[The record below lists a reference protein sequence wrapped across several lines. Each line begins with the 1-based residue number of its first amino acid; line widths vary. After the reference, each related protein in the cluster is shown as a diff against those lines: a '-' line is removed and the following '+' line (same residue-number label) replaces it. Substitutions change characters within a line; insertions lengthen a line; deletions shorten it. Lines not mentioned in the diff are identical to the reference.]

1 MLISCTGINKFYQD
15 NHVLRSVALTV
26 ENQDRIG
33 LVGDNGCGKST
44 LLRILTEQ
52 ELPDAFAHDEPAI
65 ARATHLRIGYLA
77 QNAGLDGSRTVLA
90 EMNDAFSPLHA
101 ARDTMRALESK
112 MESAPLTDAE
122 TDEYARLSAFF
133 EINDGYTTDVRIRT
147 VLYGMGF
154 SEETLSRT
162 VSGFSGGEKT
172 RLALCKLL
180 LSAPDLLILD
190 EPTNHL
196 DFRTVGWLEE
206 YLKGWRGALLIV
218 SHDRFFLD
226 RLCTSICELERG
238 ELTRY
243 KGNYTAFTAL
253 RAEAR
258 ERQQKEYEAQQRE
271 IAKLEDYVA
280 RNKVRASTAKAAKSR
295 EKQLEKI
302 ERIDRP
308 FSAAKTAKLHFTYAV
323 TPPIDLL
330 EVKNIDLTVGSGAQK
345 KTLADGI
352 SFTVRR
358 GEKLGIIGENGAG
371 KSTLLK
377 VLRNILPHKGL
388 VRWAAGTRLGCFE
401 QESESLNPYAT
412 VFDELHDRCPSLS
425 DFEVRSLLGQVRLTG
440 ENVFKETGVISG
452 GERAKLCFAILM
464 TEHGNVLLLDEPTNH
479 LDLATKEILEEALAE
494 FDGTILFVSHDRY
507 LLDRL
512 ADGLLI
518 MENGTLERFAGRFS
532 AYQEQVRR
540 RTELEEQAAAEE
552 KSKKA
557 AEKAAQSAQNSYR
570 SREMRSLA
578 AKRRAEKARIEQEMD
593 DLQNEE
599 TALQASLSDEA
610 VIADYEKMNA
620 ACTRLDEIHKTLD
633 DLLERLI
640 LLEEEI

>member
-1 MLISCTGINKFYQD
+1 MLLSCTGIHKFYQD
-15 NHVLRSVALTV
+15 NHVLRSVSLTV

-52 ELPDAFAHDEPAI
+52 ELPDAYEHDEPAI
-65 ARATHLRIGYLA
+65 ARATNLRIGYLA
-77 QNAGLDGSRTVLA
+77 QNAGLDGSKTVLE
-90 EMNDAFSPLHA
+90 EMNDAFSHLREA
-101 ARDTMRALESK
+101 QTEMQALEAK
-112 MESAPLTDAE
+112 MESGLTDEE
-122 TDEYARLSAFF
+122 TDEYARLSAYF

-154 SEETLSRT
+154 GEETLSRT

-180 LSAPDLLILD
+180 LEAPDLLILD

-196 DFRTVGWLEE
+196 DFQTVGWLED
-206 YLKGWRGALLIV
+206 YLRSWRGALLIV

-243 KGNYTAFTAL
+243 KGNYTAFTKL
-253 RAEAR
+253 RAESR

-280 RNKVRASTAKAAKSR
+280 RNKVRASTAKSAKSR
-295 EKQLEKI
+295 EKQLEKMERI
-302 ERIDRP
+302 ERP
-308 FSAAKTAKLHFTYAV
+308 YAAAKTARLSFTYSV

-330 EVKNIDLTVGSGAQK
+330 EVKNIDLTVGKGTQQ
-345 KTLADGI
+345 KTLMDGI

-358 GEKLGIIGENGAG
+358 GDKIGIIGENGAG

-412 VFDELHDRCPSLS
+412 VFDELHDRYPVLS

-464 TEHGNVLLLDEPTNH
+464 MEHGNVLLLDEPTNH
-479 LDLATKEILEEALAE
+479 LDLATKEILEQALSD

-507 LLDRL
+507 LLERI
-512 ADGLLI
+512 ADQLFIL
-518 MENGTLERFAGRFS
+518 ENGALTPFKGKFS
-532 AYQEQVRR
+532 AYQEQIRR
-540 RTELEEQAAAEE
+540 KTEQEQAAAAEE
-552 KSKKA
+552 KQRKA
-557 AEKAAQSAQNSYR
+557 ADAQKTAYR
-570 SREMRSLA
+570 SKEQRAQE
-578 AKRRAEKARIEQEMD
+578 AKRRAEQKRMEQEMD
-593 DLQNEE
+593 SLQREQDS
-599 TALQASLSDEA
+599 LQASLQDGKVA
-610 VIADYEKMNA
+610 GDYEKMTAVCN
-620 ACTRLDEIHKTLD
+620 RLEEIRQKQDE
-633 DLLERLI
+633 LLEALI
-640 LLEEEI
+640 LLEE

>member
-15 NHVLRSVALTV
+15 NHVLRSVSLTV

-44 LLRILTEQ
+44 FLRVLTEQ
-52 ELPDAFAHDEPAI
+52 ELPDAFEHDEPAI
-65 ARATHLRIGYLA
+65 AKAPHLRIGYLA
-77 QNAGLDGSRTVLA
+77 QNAGLDGAKTVRE
-90 EMNDAFSPLHA
+90 EMTDAFAPLLA
-101 ARDTMRALESK
+101 AKETMRELEQK
-112 MESAPLTDAE
+112 MEHTPLTDDEA
-122 TDEYARLSAFF
+122 DEYSRLSAFF
-133 EINDGYTTDVRIRT
+133 ETNDGYTTDVRIRT

-154 SEETLSRT
+154 SEQELDRT
-162 VSGFSGGEKT
+162 ISGFSGGEKT

-180 LSAPDLLILD
+180 LESPDLLILD

-196 DFRTVGWLEE
+196 DFQTVGWLED
-206 YLKGWRGALLIV
+206 YLKSWRGALLIV

-238 ELTRY
+238 QMTRY
-243 KGNYTAFTAL
+243 KGNYTAFTKL
-253 RAEAR
+253 RAESR

-280 RNKVRASTAKAAKSR
+280 RNKVRASTAKSAKSR

-308 FSAAKTAKLHFTYAV
+308 YSAAKTARLQFTYAV
-323 TPPIDLL
+323 PPPIDLL
-330 EVKNIDLTVGSGAQK
+330 EVRNIDLTVGKGTQQ
-345 KTLADGI
+345 KTLMENI

-412 VFDELHDRCPSLS
+412 VFDELHDRYPMLS

-464 TEHGNVLLLDEPTNH
+464 MEHGNVLLLDEPTNH
-479 LDLATKEILEEALAE
+479 LDLSTKEILEQALSE

-507 LLDRL
+507 LLERI
-512 ADGLLI
+512 ADNLLVL
-518 MENGTLERFAGRFS
+518 GDGKAERFKGRFS
-532 AYQEQVRR
+532 AYQEQIRR
-540 RTELEEQAAAEE
+540 KTEAEQAAAAEE
-552 KSKKA
+552 KQKKA
-557 AEKAAQSAQNSYR
+557 AEAQKAGFRSKEQRAQ
-570 SREMRSLA
+570 E
-578 AKRRAEKARIEQEMD
+578 AKRRAEQKRIEQEID
-593 DLQNEE
+593 SLQAEQD
-599 TALQASLSDEA
+599 ALQASLTDPE
-610 VIADYEKMNA
+610 IAGNYEKMQA
-620 ACTRLDEIHKTLD
+620 LCARLEEIRQRQD
-633 DLLERLI
+633 DLLEEMI
-640 LLEEEI
+640 LLEE

>member
-44 LLRILTEQ
+44 FLRILTGQ
-52 ELPDAFAHDEPAI
+52 ELPDAFEHDEPAI
-65 ARATHLRIGYLA
+65 AKAPNLRIGYLA
-77 QNAGLDGSRTVLA
+77 QNAGLDGSKTVLE
-90 EMNDAFSPLHA
+90 EMNSAFAPLRE
-101 ARDTMRALESK
+101 ARQIMQALEAK
-112 MESAPLTDAE
+112 MESGLSDGE
-122 TDEYARLSAFF
+122 LDEYARLSAYF

-154 SEETLSRT
+154 SEDALSRT

-180 LSAPDLLILD
+180 LEAPDLLILD

-196 DFRTVGWLEE
+196 DFQTVGWLED

-238 ELTRY
+238 GLTRY
-243 KGNYTAFTAL
+243 KGNYTAFTKL
-253 RAEAR
+253 RAESR

-280 RNKVRASTAKAAKSR
+280 RNKVRASTAKSAKSR
-295 EKQLEKI
+295 EKQLEKM
-302 ERIDRP
+302 ERIDKP
-308 FSAAKTAKLHFTYAV
+308 YTAAKQARLQFTYSV
-323 TPPIDLL
+323 VPPIDLL
-330 EVKNIDLTVGSGAQK
+330 EVKNIDLTVGSGMSQ
-345 KTLADGI
+345 KTLMDGI

-358 GEKLGIIGENGAG
+358 GEKIGIIGENGAG

-412 VFDELHDRCPSLS
+412 VFDELHDRYPALS

-464 TEHGNVLLLDEPTNH
+464 MEHGNVLLLDEPTNH
-479 LDLATKEILEEALAE
+479 LDLATKEILEQALCD

-507 LLDRL
+507 LLDRI
-512 ADGLLI
+512 ADNLFV
-518 MENGTLERFAGRFS
+518 MENGTLERFKGRFS
-532 AYQEQVRR
+532 AYQEQISRK
-540 RTELEEQAAAEE
+540 TEAEQTAAAEE
-552 KSKKA
+552 KRRKAEEDKK
-557 AEKAAQSAQNSYR
+557 SGYR
-570 SREMRSLA
+570 SKEQRSLE
-578 AKRRAEKARIEQEMD
+578 AKRRAEQKRIEQEMD
-593 DLQNEE
+593 
-599 TALQASLSDEA
+599 ALQAEQNMLQDSLSDPA
-610 VIADYEKMNA
+610 VSGDYGKMQQV
-620 ACTRLDEIHKTLD
+620 CMRLEEIRQQQD
-633 DLLERLI
+633 DLLEELI
-640 LLEEEI
+640 LLEDA

>member
-1 MLISCTGINKFYQD
+1 MLLSCSQIHKFYQD
-15 NHVLRSVALTV
+15 NHVLRSVSLTV

-52 ELPDAFAHDEPAI
+52 ELPDGFEREEPAI
-65 ARATHLRIGYLA
+65 AKAPRLRIGYLA
-77 QNAGLDGSRTVLA
+77 QNAGLDGSRTVQE
-90 EMNDAFSPLHA
+90 EMNDAFAHLNA
-101 ARDTMRALESK
+101 ARETMRALEAR
-112 MESAPLTDAE
+112 MEHGLTDEE

-133 EINDGYTTDVRIRT
+133 ETNDGYTTDVRIRT

-154 SEETLSRT
+154 SEETLARQI
-162 VSGFSGGEKT
+162 SGFSGGEKT

-180 LSAPDLLILD
+180 LESPDLLILD

-196 DFRTVGWLEE
+196 DFQTVGWLED
-206 YLKGWRGALLIV
+206 YLKAWRGALLIV

-243 KGNYTAFTAL
+243 KGNYTAFTKL
-253 RAEAR
+253 RAESR
-258 ERQQKEYEAQQRE
+258 DRQQKEYEAQQRE
-271 IAKLEDYVA
+271 IAKLEEYVA
-280 RNKVRASTAKAAKSR
+280 RNKVRASTAKSAKSR

-302 ERIDRP
+302 ERIDKP
-308 FSAAKTAKLHFTYAV
+308 YAAQKSAKLSFTYSV

-330 EVKNIDLTVGSGAQK
+330 EVRNIDLTVGHGAQQ
-345 KTLADGI
+345 KTLMENL

-358 GEKLGIIGENGAG
+358 GDKIGIIGENGAG

-412 VFDELHDRCPSLS
+412 VFDELHDRYPALS

-440 ENVFKETGVISG
+440 ENVFKQTGVISG

-464 TEHGNVLLLDEPTNH
+464 MEHGNVLLLDEPTNH
-479 LDLATKEILEEALAE
+479 LDLTTKEILEQALAE

-507 LLDRL
+507 LLDRIADQLLIL
-512 ADGLLI
+512 ADGGL
-518 MENGTLERFAGRFS
+518 NTFKGKFS
-532 AYQEQVRR
+532 AYQEQIRR
-540 RTELEEQAAAEE
+540 RTEAEQTAAAEE
-552 KSKKA
+552 KQRKA
-557 AEKAAQSAQNSYR
+557 AESQKSAYR
-570 SREMRSLA
+570 SKEQRAQEV
-578 AKRRAEKARIEQEMD
+578 KRRAEQKRMEQEID
-593 DLQNEE
+593 ALQAEQD
-599 TALQASLSDEA
+599 TLQASLSDET
-610 VIADYEKMNA
+610 IASDYEKMQQVCN
-620 ACTRLDEIHKTLD
+620 RLEEIRQRQD
-633 DLLERLI
+633 NLLEQLI
-640 LLEEEI
+640 LLEEQA

>member
-44 LLRILTEQ
+44 FLRILTEK
-52 ELPDAFAHDEPAI
+52 ELPDAFEHDEPAI
-65 ARATHLRIGYLA
+65 AKAPNLRIGYLA
-77 QNAGLDGSRTVLA
+77 QNAGLDGSKTVQE
-90 EMNDAFSPLHA
+90 EMNSAFAPLREA
-101 ARDTMRALESK
+101 KQIMQALEAK
-112 MESAPLTDAE
+112 METGLTDEE
-122 TDEYARLSAFF
+122 TDEYARLSAYF
-133 EINDGYTTDVRIRT
+133 ETNDGYTTDVRIRT

-154 SEETLSRT
+154 SEADLSRT

-180 LSAPDLLILD
+180 LEAPDLLILD

-196 DFRTVGWLEE
+196 DFQTVGWLED

-243 KGNYTAFTAL
+243 KGNYTAFTKL
-253 RAEAR
+253 RAESR

-280 RNKVRASTAKAAKSR
+280 RNKVRASTAKSAKSR
-295 EKQLEKI
+295 EKQLEKM

-308 FSAAKTAKLHFTYAV
+308 YTASKQAKLQFTYSV
-323 TPPIDLL
+323 VPPIDLL
-330 EVKNIDLTVGSGAQK
+330 EVKNIDLTVGSGMSQ
-345 KTLADGI
+345 KTLMDGI

-358 GEKLGIIGENGAG
+358 GEKIGIIGENGAG

-412 VFDELHDRCPSLS
+412 VFDELHDRYPALS

-464 TEHGNVLLLDEPTNH
+464 MEHGNVLLLDEPTNH
-479 LDLATKEILEEALAE
+479 LDLATKEVLEQALCE

-507 LLDRL
+507 LLDRI
-512 ADGLLI
+512 ADNLFV
-518 MENGTLERFAGRFS
+518 MENGTLERFKGRFS
-532 AYQEQVRR
+532 AYQEQIRR
-540 RTELEEQAAAEE
+540 RTEAEQTAAAEE
-552 KSKKA
+552 KRRKAEEDKK
-557 AEKAAQSAQNSYR
+557 SGYR
-570 SREMRSLA
+570 SKEQRSLE
-578 AKRRAEKARIEQEMD
+578 AKRRAEQKRIEQEMD
-593 DLQNEE
+593 
-599 TALQASLSDEA
+599 ALQAEQNTLQDSLSDPA
-610 VIADYEKMNA
+610 VSGDYGKMQQV
-620 ACTRLDEIHKTLD
+620 CMRLEEIRQQQD
-633 DLLERLI
+633 DLLEELI
-640 LLEEEI
+640 LLEDA

>member
-15 NHVLRSVALTV
+15 NHVLRSVSLTV

-44 LLRILTEQ
+44 FLRVLTGQ
-52 ELPDAFAHDEPAI
+52 ELPDAFAHDEPTI
-65 ARATHLRIGYLA
+65 AKAPHLRIGYLA
-77 QNAGLDGSRTVLA
+77 QNAGLDGAKTVRE
-90 EMNDAFSPLHA
+90 EMTDAFAPLLA
-101 ARDTMRALESK
+101 AKETMRGLEQK
-112 MESAPLTDAE
+112 MEHAPLTDDEA
-122 TDEYARLSAFF
+122 DEYSRLSAFF
-133 EINDGYTTDVRIRT
+133 ETNDGYTTDVRIRT

-154 SEETLSRT
+154 SEQTLDRT
-162 VSGFSGGEKT
+162 ISGFSGGEKT

-180 LSAPDLLILD
+180 LESPDLLILD

-196 DFRTVGWLEE
+196 DFQTVGWLED

-226 RLCTSICELERG
+226 RLCTSICELEHG
-238 ELTRY
+238 QMTRY
-243 KGNYTAFTAL
+243 KGGYTAFTKL
-253 RAEAR
+253 RAESR

-280 RNKVRASTAKAAKSR
+280 RNKVRASTAKSAKSR
-295 EKQLEKI
+295 EKQLEKM

-308 FSAAKTAKLHFTYAV
+308 FSAAKTAKLQFTYTV
-323 TPPIDLL
+323 TPPLDLL
-330 EVKNIDLTVGSGAQK
+330 EVRNIDLTVGKGTQQ
-345 KTLADGI
+345 KTLMENI

-377 VLRNILPHKGL
+377 VLRNILPHKGI

-412 VFDELHDRCPSLS
+412 VFDELHDRYPMLS

-464 TEHGNVLLLDEPTNH
+464 MEHGNVLLLDEPTNH
-479 LDLATKEILEEALAE
+479 LDLSTKEILEQALTE

-512 ADGLLI
+512 ADHLLI
-518 MENGTLERFAGRFS
+518 LEDGHVECYKGRFS
-532 AYQEQVRR
+532 AYQEQIRR
-540 RTELEEQAAAEE
+540 KNEAEQAEIAEE
-552 KSKKA
+552 KQKKA
-557 AEKAAQSAQNSYR
+557 AEAQKNSFRSKEQRAQ
-570 SREMRSLA
+570 E
-578 AKRRAEKARIEQEMD
+578 AKRRAEQKRIEQEID
-593 DLQNEE
+593 SLQAEQD
-599 TALQASLSDEA
+599 TLQASLTDPA
-610 VIADYEKMNA
+610 VAGDYEKMQA
-620 ACTRLDEIHKTLD
+620 LCARLDEIRQRQD
-633 DLLERLI
+633 DLLEELI
-640 LLEEEI
+640 LLEE

>member
-15 NHVLRSVALTV
+15 NHVLRSVSLTV

-44 LLRILTEQ
+44 FLRILTEQ
-52 ELPDAFAHDEPAI
+52 ELPDAFEHDDPQI
-65 ARATHLRIGYLA
+65 AKAPNLRIGYLA
-77 QNAGLDGSRTVLA
+77 QNAGLDSAKTVQEEMTDAFAPLLAAKA
-90 EMNDAFSPLHA
+90 EMQ
-101 ARDTMRALESK
+101 RLEAK
-112 MESAPLTDAE
+112 MEQGLTAE
-122 TDEYARLSAFF
+122 EQDEYARLSAYF

-154 SEETLSRT
+154 SDADLPRT
-162 VSGFSGGEKT
+162 IGGFSGGEKT

-180 LSAPDLLILD
+180 LEAPDLLILD

-196 DFRTVGWLEE
+196 DFQTVGWLED
-206 YLKGWRGALLIV
+206 YLKTWRGALLIV

-238 ELTRY
+238 RMSRY
-243 KGNYTAFTAL
+243 KGNYTAFTKL

-258 ERQQKEYEAQQRE
+258 ERQQKEYDAQQRE

-280 RNKVRASTAKAAKSR
+280 RNKVRASTAKSAKSR

-308 FSAAKTAKLHFTYAV
+308 YAAAKSAKLQFTYAV
-323 TPPIDLL
+323 VPPIDLL
-330 EVKNIDLTVGSGAQK
+330 EVKNIDLTVGHGASQ
-345 KTLADGI
+345 KTLMENI

-358 GEKLGIIGENGAG
+358 GEKIGIIGENGAG

-377 VLRNILPHKGL
+377 VLRNILPHRGL
-388 VRWAAGTRLGCFE
+388 VRWASGTRLGCFE

-412 VFDELHDRCPSLS
+412 VFDELHDRYPSLS

-464 TEHGNVLLLDEPTNH
+464 MEHGNVLLLDEPTNH
-479 LDLATKEILEEALAE
+479 LDLTTKEILEQALAE

-507 LLDRL
+507 LLDRI
-512 ADGLLI
+512 ADNLLVL
-518 MENGTLERFAGRFS
+518 ENGEVTRFAGRFS
-532 AYQEQVRR
+532 AYQETVRR
-540 RTELEEQAAAEE
+540 RTEAEESAAAAEKQRKAE
-552 KSKKA
+552 EAAKS
-557 AEKAAQSAQNSYR
+557 SHR
-570 SREMRSLA
+570 SKEQRSLE
-578 AKRRAEKARIEQEMD
+578 AKRRAEQKRIEQEMD
-593 DLQNEE
+593 
-599 TALQASLSDEA
+599 ALQAEQDALQESLSDEA
-610 VIADYEKMNA
+610 VASDYEKMQA
-620 ACTRLDEIHKTLD
+620 VCSRLDEIHRTLD
-633 DLLERLI
+633 EMLERLI
-640 LLEEEI
+640 ELEEA

>member
-15 NHVLRSVALTV
+15 NHVLRSVALTI

-44 LLRILTEQ
+44 FLRVLTGQ
-52 ELPDAFAHDEPAI
+52 ELPDAYAHDEPAI
-65 ARATHLRIGYLA
+65 AKAPNLRIGYLA
-77 QNAGLDGSRTVLA
+77 QNAGLDGKKTVRE
-90 EMNDAFSPLHA
+90 EMTDAFAPLLA
-101 ARDTMRALESK
+101 AKETMRQLEQK
-112 MESAPLTDAE
+112 MEQTPLTDAE
-122 TDEYARLSAFF
+122 ADEYSRLSAFF
-133 EINDGYTTDVRIRT
+133 ETNDGYTTDVRIRT

-154 SEETLSRT
+154 AEEHLDR
-162 VSGFSGGEKT
+162 VISGFSGGEKT

-180 LSAPDLLILD
+180 LEAPDLLILD

-196 DFRTVGWLEE
+196 DFQTVGWLEE
-206 YLKGWRGALLIV
+206 YLKSWRGALLIV

-238 ELTRY
+238 QMTRY
-243 KGNYTAFTAL
+243 KGNYTAFMRL
-253 RAEAR
+253 RAESR

-271 IAKLEDYVA
+271 IAKLEDYIA
-280 RNKVRASTAKAAKSR
+280 RNKVRASTAKSAKSR
-295 EKQLEKI
+295 EKQLDKI

-308 FSAAKTAKLHFTYAV
+308 FSAAKTAKLQFTYTV

-330 EVKNIDLTVGSGAQK
+330 EVKNIDLTVGTGSSQ
-345 KTLADGI
+345 KTLMEQL

-358 GEKLGIIGENGAG
+358 GEKVGIIGENGAG

-412 VFDELHDRCPSLS
+412 VFDELHDRYPLLS

-464 TEHGNVLLLDEPTNH
+464 MEHGNVLLLDEPTNH
-479 LDLATKEILEEALAE
+479 LDLSTKEILEQALSE

-507 LLDRL
+507 LLERIADRF
-512 ADGLLI
+512 LI
-518 MENGTLERFAGRFS
+518 LENGGITGFTGRFS
-532 AYQEQVRR
+532 AYQEQIRR
-540 RTELEEQAAAEE
+540 KSEAEQAAAAAE
-552 KSKKA
+552 KQKKA
-557 AEKAAQSAQNSYR
+557 AETQKSAYR
-570 SREMRSLA
+570 SKEQRAQE
-578 AKRRAEKARIEQEMD
+578 AKRRAEQKRMEQEID
-593 DLQNEE
+593 ELQAEQNR
-599 TALQASLSDEA
+599 LQASLTDPE
-610 VIADYEKMNA
+610 IAGDYEKMQA
-620 ACTRLDEIHKTLD
+620 LCGRLEEIRQRQD
-633 DLLERLI
+633 ALLEELI
-640 LLEEEI
+640 LLEESE

>member
-44 LLRILTEQ
+44 FLRILTEK
-52 ELPDAFAHDEPAI
+52 ELPDAFEHDEPVI
-65 ARATHLRIGYLA
+65 AKAPNLRIGYLA
-77 QNAGLDGSRTVLA
+77 QNAGLDGSKTVQE
-90 EMNDAFSPLHA
+90 EMNSAFAPLREA
-101 ARDTMRALESK
+101 KQIMQALEAK
-112 MESAPLTDAE
+112 METGLTDEE
-122 TDEYARLSAFF
+122 TDEYARLSAYF
-133 EINDGYTTDVRIRT
+133 ETNDGYTTDVRIRT

-154 SEETLSRT
+154 SEADLSRT

-180 LSAPDLLILD
+180 LEAPDLLILD

-196 DFRTVGWLEE
+196 DFQTVGWLED

-243 KGNYTAFTAL
+243 KGNYTAFTKL
-253 RAEAR
+253 RAESR

-280 RNKVRASTAKAAKSR
+280 RNKVRASTAKSAKSR
-295 EKQLEKI
+295 EKQLEKM

-308 FSAAKTAKLHFTYAV
+308 YTASKQAKLQFTYSV
-323 TPPIDLL
+323 VPPIDLL
-330 EVKNIDLTVGSGAQK
+330 EVKNIDLTVGSGMSQ
-345 KTLADGI
+345 KTLMDGI

-358 GEKLGIIGENGAG
+358 GEKIGIIGENGAG

-412 VFDELHDRCPSLS
+412 VFDELHDRYPALS

-464 TEHGNVLLLDEPTNH
+464 MEHGNVLLLDEPTNH
-479 LDLATKEILEEALAE
+479 LDLATKEVLEQALCE

-507 LLDRL
+507 LLDRI
-512 ADGLLI
+512 ADNLFV
-518 MENGTLERFAGRFS
+518 MENGKLERFKGRFS
-532 AYQEQVRR
+532 AYQEQIRR
-540 RTELEEQAAAEE
+540 RTEAEQTAAAEE
-552 KSKKA
+552 KRRKAEEDKK
-557 AEKAAQSAQNSYR
+557 SGYR
-570 SREMRSLA
+570 SKEQRSQE
-578 AKRRAEKARIEQEMD
+578 AKRRAEQKRIEQEMD
-593 DLQNEE
+593 
-599 TALQASLSDEA
+599 ALQAEQNTLQDSLSDPA
-610 VIADYEKMNA
+610 VSGDYGKMQQV
-620 ACTRLDEIHKTLD
+620 CMRLEEIRQQQD
-633 DLLERLI
+633 DLLEELI
-640 LLEEEI
+640 LLEDA

>member
-44 LLRILTEQ
+44 FLRILTEK
-52 ELPDAFAHDEPAI
+52 ELPDAFEHDEPAI
-65 ARATHLRIGYLA
+65 AKAPNLRIGYLA
-77 QNAGLDGSRTVLA
+77 QNAGLDGSKTVQE
-90 EMNDAFSPLHA
+90 EMNSAFAPLREA
-101 ARDTMRALESK
+101 KQIMQALEAK
-112 MESAPLTDAE
+112 MESGLTDEE
-122 TDEYARLSAFF
+122 TDEYARLSAYF
-133 EINDGYTTDVRIRT
+133 ETNDGYTTDVRIRT

-154 SEETLSRT
+154 SEADLSRT

-180 LSAPDLLILD
+180 LEAPDLLILD

-196 DFRTVGWLEE
+196 DFQTVGWLED

-243 KGNYTAFTAL
+243 KGNYTAFTKL
-253 RAEAR
+253 RTESR

-280 RNKVRASTAKAAKSR
+280 RNKVRASTAKSAKSR
-295 EKQLEKI
+295 EKQLEKM

-308 FSAAKTAKLHFTYAV
+308 YTAAKQAKLQFTYSV
-323 TPPIDLL
+323 VPPLDLL
-330 EVKNIDLTVGSGAQK
+330 EVKNIDLTVGSGLSQ
-345 KTLADGI
+345 KTLMDGI

-358 GEKLGIIGENGAG
+358 GEKIGIIGENGAG

-412 VFDELHDRCPSLS
+412 VFDELHDRYPALS

-464 TEHGNVLLLDEPTNH
+464 MEHGNVLLLDEPTNH
-479 LDLATKEILEEALAE
+479 LDLATKEVLEQALCE

-507 LLDRL
+507 LLDRI
-512 ADGLLI
+512 ADNLFV
-518 MENGTLERFAGRFS
+518 MENGALERFKGRFS
-532 AYQEQVRR
+532 AYQEQIRR
-540 RTELEEQAAAEE
+540 KTEAEQTAAAEE
-552 KSKKA
+552 KRRKAEEDKK
-557 AEKAAQSAQNSYR
+557 SGYR
-570 SREMRSLA
+570 SREQRSLE
-578 AKRRAEKARIEQEMD
+578 AKRRAEQKRIEQEMD
-593 DLQNEE
+593 
-599 TALQASLSDEA
+599 ALQAEQNTLQDSLSDPA
-610 VIADYEKMNA
+610 VSGDYGKMQQV
-620 ACTRLDEIHKTLD
+620 CMRLEEIRQQQD
-633 DLLERLI
+633 DLLEELI
-640 LLEEEI
+640 LLEDA

>member
-15 NHVLRSVALTV
+15 NHVLKSVVLTV

-44 LLRILTEQ
+44 FLRILTGQ

-65 ARATHLRIGYLA
+65 AKATGLRIGYLA
-77 QNAGLDGSRTVLA
+77 QNAGLDGAKTVRE
-90 EMNDAFSPLHA
+90 EMDNAFAPLYQ
-101 ARDTMRALESK
+101 ARETMRMLESK
-112 MESAPLTDAE
+112 METGLTEDE
-122 TDEYARLSAFF
+122 TEEYARLSAYF

-154 SEETLSRT
+154 AESDLERT

-180 LSAPDLLILD
+180 LEAPDLLILD

-196 DFRTVGWLEE
+196 DFQTVGWLED
-206 YLKGWRGALLIV
+206 YLKSWRGALLIV

-243 KGNYTAFTAL
+243 KGNYTAFTRL
-253 RAEAR
+253 RAESR
-258 ERQQKEYEAQQRE
+258 ERQQKEYDAQQRE

-302 ERIDRP
+302 ERIEKP
-308 FSAAKTAKLHFTYAV
+308 YAAAKTARLQFTYSV
-323 TPPIDLL
+323 VPPIDLL
-330 EVKNIDLTVGSGAQK
+330 EVKNIDLTVGSGSAQK
-345 KTLADGI
+345 TLMDGI

-358 GEKLGIIGENGAG
+358 GEKIGIIGENGAG

-377 VLRNILPHKGL
+377 VLRNVLPHKGL
-388 VRWAAGTRLGCFE
+388 VRWASGTRLGCFE

-412 VFDELHDRCPSLS
+412 VFDELHDRYPLLS

-464 TEHGNVLLLDEPTNH
+464 MEHGNVLLLDEPTNH
-479 LDLATKEILEEALAE
+479 LDLATKEILEEALAA

-507 LLDRL
+507 LLDRI
-512 ADGLLI
+512 ADDLI
-518 MENGTLERFAGRFS
+518 VMENGKLERFAGRFA

-540 RTELEEQAAAEE
+540 KTEAEQAAA
-552 KSKKA
+552 A
-557 AEKAAQSAQNSYR
+557 AEKLQKAEAEKKSGYR
-570 SREMRSLA
+570 SKEQRSLE
-578 AKRRAEKARIEQEMD
+578 AKRRAEQKRIEQEMEQLQSEQD
-593 DLQNEE
+593 D
-599 TALQASLSDEA
+599 LQASLTDEA
-610 VIADYEKMNA
+610 VAGDYEKMQAICN
-620 ACTRLDEIHKTLD
+620 RLEEIRQTLD
-633 DLLERLI
+633 DLLDELI
-640 LLEEEI
+640 LLEDA

>member
-1 MLISCTGINKFYQD
+1 MLISCNGINKFYQD
-15 NHVLRSVALTV
+15 NHVLRSVSLTV

-44 LLRILTEQ
+44 FLRILTEQ
-52 ELPDAFAHDEPAI
+52 ELPDAFEHDEPAI
-65 ARATHLRIGYLA
+65 AKAPNLRIGYLA
-77 QNAGLDGSRTVLA
+77 QNAGLDGSKTVLE
-90 EMNDAFSPLHA
+90 EMNDAFAHLRA
-101 ARDTMRALESK
+101 AKETMQALEQK
-112 MESAPLTDAE
+112 MEQGLTDAE
-122 TDEYARLSAFF
+122 TDEYARLSAYF

-154 SEETLSRT
+154 GEEALPRT
-162 VSGFSGGEKT
+162 VAGFSGGEKT

-180 LSAPDLLILD
+180 LEAPDLLILD

-196 DFRTVGWLEE
+196 DFQTVGWLED
-206 YLKGWRGALLIV
+206 YLKSWRGALLIV

-238 ELTRY
+238 QMTRY
-243 KGNYTAFTAL
+243 KGNYTAFTKL
-253 RAEAR
+253 RAESR

-280 RNKVRASTAKAAKSR
+280 RNKVRASTAKSAKSR
-295 EKQLEKI
+295 EKQLEKMERI
-302 ERIDRP
+302 ERP
-308 FSAAKTAKLHFTYAV
+308 VTNTKTARLAFTYGV

-330 EVKNIDLTVGSGAQK
+330 EVKNIDLTVGKGLQQ
-345 KTLADGI
+345 KTLMDGI

-358 GEKLGIIGENGAG
+358 GDKIGIIGENGAG

-388 VRWAAGTRLGCFE
+388 VRWATGVRLGCFE

-412 VFDELHDRCPSLS
+412 VFDELHDRYPALS

-464 TEHGNVLLLDEPTNH
+464 MERGNVLLLDEPTNH
-479 LDLATKEILEEALAE
+479 LDLATKEILEQALAE

-507 LLDRL
+507 LLERL
-512 ADGLLI
+512 ADQLFV
-518 MENGTLERFAGRFS
+518 LEDGALTSFQGRFS
-532 AYQEQVRR
+532 AYQEQIRR
-540 RTELEEQAAAEE
+540 RTEAEQAAAAQE
-552 KSKKA
+552 KQHKA
-557 AEKAAQSAQNSYR
+557 AEVQKSNYR
-570 SREMRSLA
+570 SKEQRALE
-578 AKRRAEKARIEQEMD
+578 AKRRAEQKRIEQEM
-593 DLQNEE
+593 E
-599 TALQASLSDEA
+599 ALQQEQDSLQAALTDETVA
-610 VIADYEKMNA
+610 ADYEKMQQI
-620 ACTRLDEIHKTLD
+620 CLRLEEIRQQQD
-633 DLLERLI
+633 DLLEALI
-640 LLEEEI
+640 MLEEST

>member
-44 LLRILTEQ
+44 FLRILTEK
-52 ELPDAFAHDEPAI
+52 ELPDAFEHDEPAI
-65 ARATHLRIGYLA
+65 AKAPNLRIGYLA
-77 QNAGLDGSRTVLA
+77 QNAGLDGSKTVQEEL
-90 EMNDAFSPLHA
+90 NSAFAPLREA
-101 ARDTMRALESK
+101 KQIMQALEAK
-112 MESAPLTDAE
+112 MESGGLSDAE
-122 TDEYARLSAFF
+122 LDEYARLSAYF

-154 SEETLSRT
+154 SEADLSRT
-162 VSGFSGGEKT
+162 VGGFSGGEKT

-180 LSAPDLLILD
+180 LEAPDLLILD

-196 DFRTVGWLEE
+196 DFQTVGWLED

-243 KGNYTAFTAL
+243 KGNYTAFTKL
-253 RAEAR
+253 RAESR

-280 RNKVRASTAKAAKSR
+280 RNKVRASTAKSAKSR
-295 EKQLEKI
+295 EKQLEKM
-302 ERIDRP
+302 ERIDKP
-308 FSAAKTAKLHFTYAV
+308 YAANKQARLQFTYSV
-323 TPPIDLL
+323 VPPIDLL
-330 EVKNIDLTVGSGAQK
+330 EVKGIDLTVGSGTQQ
-345 KTLADGI
+345 KTLMDNL

-358 GEKLGIIGENGAG
+358 GEKIGIIGENGAG

-412 VFDELHDRCPSLS
+412 VFDELHDRYPALS

-464 TEHGNVLLLDEPTNH
+464 MEHGNVLLLDEPTNH
-479 LDLATKEILEEALAE
+479 LDLATKEILEQALCD

-507 LLDRL
+507 LLDRI
-512 ADGLLI
+512 ADNLFV
-518 MENGTLERFAGRFS
+518 MENGTLERFKGRFT
-532 AYQEQVRR
+532 AYQEQIRR
-540 RTELEEQAAAEE
+540 KTEAEQTAAAEE
-552 KSKKA
+552 KRRKAEEDKK
-557 AEKAAQSAQNSYR
+557 SGYR
-570 SREMRSLA
+570 SKEQRSLE
-578 AKRRAEKARIEQEMD
+578 AKRRAEQKRIEQEMD
-593 DLQNEE
+593 DLQAEQN
-599 TALQASLSDEA
+599 TLQESLSDPA
-610 VIADYEKMNA
+610 VAGDYEKMQQV
-620 ACTRLDEIHKTLD
+620 CLRLEEIRQQLD
-633 DLLERLI
+633 DLLEELI
-640 LLEEEI
+640 MLEDA

>member
-1 MLISCTGINKFYQD
+1 MLISCNGINKFYQD
-15 NHVLRSVALTV
+15 NHVLRSVSLTV

-44 LLRILTEQ
+44 FLRILTEQ
-52 ELPDAFAHDEPAI
+52 ELPDAFEHDEPAI
-65 ARATHLRIGYLA
+65 AKAPNLRIGYLA
-77 QNAGLDGSRTVLA
+77 QNAGLDGSKTVLE
-90 EMNDAFSPLHA
+90 EMNDAFAHLRA
-101 ARDTMRALESK
+101 AKETMQALEQK
-112 MESAPLTDAE
+112 MEQGLTDAE
-122 TDEYARLSAFF
+122 TDEYARLSAYF

-154 SEETLSRT
+154 GEEALPRT
-162 VSGFSGGEKT
+162 VAGFSGGEKT

-180 LSAPDLLILD
+180 LEAPDLLILD

-196 DFRTVGWLEE
+196 DFQTVGWLED
-206 YLKGWRGALLIV
+206 YLKSWRGALLIV

-238 ELTRY
+238 QMTRY
-243 KGNYTAFTAL
+243 KGNYTAFTKL
-253 RAEAR
+253 RAESR

-280 RNKVRASTAKAAKSR
+280 RNKVRASTAKSAKSR
-295 EKQLEKI
+295 EKQLEKMERI
-302 ERIDRP
+302 ERP
-308 FSAAKTAKLHFTYAV
+308 VTNTKTARLAFTYGV

-330 EVKNIDLTVGSGAQK
+330 EVKNIDLTVGKGLQQ
-345 KTLADGI
+345 KTLMDGI

-358 GEKLGIIGENGAG
+358 GDKIGIIGENGAG

-388 VRWAAGTRLGCFE
+388 VRWATGVRLGCFE

-412 VFDELHDRCPSLS
+412 VFDELHDRYPALS

-464 TEHGNVLLLDEPTNH
+464 MERGNVLLLDEPTNH
-479 LDLATKEILEEALAE
+479 LDLATKEILEQALAE

-507 LLDRL
+507 LLERL
-512 ADGLLI
+512 ADQLFV
-518 MENGTLERFAGRFS
+518 LEDGALTSFQGRFS
-532 AYQEQVRR
+532 AYQEQIRR
-540 RTELEEQAAAEE
+540 RTEAEQAAAAQE
-552 KSKKA
+552 KQRKA
-557 AEKAAQSAQNSYR
+557 AEVQKSNYR
-570 SREMRSLA
+570 SKEQRALE
-578 AKRRAEKARIEQEMD
+578 AKRRAEQKRIEQEM
-593 DLQNEE
+593 E
-599 TALQASLSDEA
+599 ALQQEQDSLQAALTDETVA
-610 VIADYEKMNA
+610 ADYEKMQQI
-620 ACTRLDEIHKTLD
+620 CLRLEEIRQQQD
-633 DLLERLI
+633 DLLEALI
-640 LLEEEI
+640 MLEEST

>member
-44 LLRILTEQ
+44 FLRILTGQ
-52 ELPDAFAHDEPAI
+52 EMPDAFEHDEPVI
-65 ARATHLRIGYLA
+65 AKAPNLRIGYLA
-77 QNAGLDGSRTVLA
+77 QNAGLDGSKTVLE
-90 EMNDAFSPLHA
+90 EMNSAFAPLRE
-101 ARDTMRALESK
+101 ARQIMQALEAK
-112 MESAPLTDAE
+112 MESGLSDGE
-122 TDEYARLSAFF
+122 LDEYARLSAYF

-154 SEETLSRT
+154 SEDALSRT

-180 LSAPDLLILD
+180 LEAPDLLILD

-196 DFRTVGWLEE
+196 DFQTVGWLED

-238 ELTRY
+238 GLTRY
-243 KGNYTAFTAL
+243 KGNYTAFTKL
-253 RAEAR
+253 RAESR

-280 RNKVRASTAKAAKSR
+280 RNKVRASTAKSAKSR
-295 EKQLEKI
+295 EKQLEKM
-302 ERIDRP
+302 ERIDKP
-308 FSAAKTAKLHFTYAV
+308 YTAAKQARLQFTYSV
-323 TPPIDLL
+323 VPPIDLL
-330 EVKNIDLTVGSGAQK
+330 EVKNIDLTVGSGMSQ
-345 KTLADGI
+345 KTLMDGI

-358 GEKLGIIGENGAG
+358 GEKIGIIGENGAG

-412 VFDELHDRCPSLS
+412 VFDELHDRYPALS

-464 TEHGNVLLLDEPTNH
+464 MEHGNVLLLDEPTNH
-479 LDLATKEILEEALAE
+479 LDLATKEILEQALCD

-507 LLDRL
+507 LLDRI
-512 ADGLLI
+512 ADNLFV
-518 MENGTLERFAGRFS
+518 MENGTLERFKGRFS
-532 AYQEQVRR
+532 AYQEQIRR
-540 RTELEEQAAAEE
+540 KTEAEQTAAAEE
-552 KSKKA
+552 KRRKAEEDKK
-557 AEKAAQSAQNSYR
+557 SGYR
-570 SREMRSLA
+570 SKEQRSLE
-578 AKRRAEKARIEQEMD
+578 AKRRAEQKRIEQEMD
-593 DLQNEE
+593 
-599 TALQASLSDEA
+599 ALQAEQNMLQDSLSDPA
-610 VIADYEKMNA
+610 VSGDYGKMQQV
-620 ACTRLDEIHKTLD
+620 CMRLEEIRQQQD
-633 DLLERLI
+633 DLLEELI
-640 LLEEEI
+640 LLEDA

>member
-1 MLISCTGINKFYQD
+1 MLLSCTQIHKFYQE
-15 NHVLRSVALTV
+15 NHVLRSVSLTV

-44 LLRILTEQ
+44 FLRILTEQ
-52 ELPDAFAHDEPAI
+52 ELPDGFEREEPAI
-65 ARATHLRIGYLA
+65 ARAPHLRIGYLA
-77 QNAGLDGSRTVLA
+77 QNAGLDSSKTVQE
-90 EMNDAFSPLHA
+90 EMDDAFSHLRA
-101 ARDTMRALESK
+101 AQETMKALEAK
-112 MESAPLTDAE
+112 MEQGLTDDE
-122 TDEYARLSAFF
+122 TDEYARLSAYF
-133 EINDGYTTDVRIRT
+133 EINGGYTTDVRIRT

-154 SEETLSRT
+154 GEEVLQRQI
-162 VSGFSGGEKT
+162 SGFSGGEKT

-180 LSAPDLLILD
+180 LEAPELLILD

-196 DFRTVGWLEE
+196 DFQTVGWLED
-206 YLKGWRGALLIV
+206 YLKSWRGALLIV

-243 KGNYTAFTAL
+243 KGNYTAFTKL
-253 RAEAR
+253 RAESR

-280 RNKVRASTAKAAKSR
+280 RNKVRASTAKSAKSR
-295 EKQLEKI
+295 EKQLEKMELI
-302 ERIDRP
+302 EKP
-308 FSAAKTAKLHFTYAV
+308 YAAAKTAKLSFTYAM

-330 EVKNIDLTVGSGAQK
+330 EVKNIDLTVGKGAMQ
-345 KTLADGI
+345 KTLMENI

-358 GEKLGIIGENGAG
+358 GDKIGIIGENGAG

-388 VRWAAGTRLGCFE
+388 VKWAAGTRLGCFE

-412 VFDELHDRCPSLS
+412 VFDELHDRYPAMS

-464 TEHGNVLLLDEPTNH
+464 MEHGNVLLLDEPTNH
-479 LDLATKEILEEALAE
+479 LDLTTKEILEQALSE

-507 LLDRL
+507 LLDRI
-512 ADGLLI
+512 ADQLFIL
-518 MENGTLERFAGRFS
+518 ENGALTPFKGKFS
-532 AYQEQVRR
+532 VYQEQIRR
-540 RTELEEQAAAEE
+540 KTEAEQAAAAEE
-552 KSKKA
+552 KQRKTAEAKA
-557 AEKAAQSAQNSYR
+557 AGYR
-570 SREMRSLA
+570 SKEQRSLE
-578 AKRRAEKARIEQEMD
+578 AKRRAEQKRIEQEID
-593 DLQNEE
+593 DLQAEQD
-599 TALQASLSDEA
+599 TLQESLTDESVA
-610 VIADYEKMNA
+610 GDYEKMQQV
-620 ACTRLDEIHKTLD
+620 CQRLEEIRLKQDE
-633 DLLERLI
+633 LLEALI
-640 LLEEEI
+640 LLEE

>member
-1 MLISCTGINKFYQD
+1 MLISCTGIHKFYNG
-15 NHVLRSVALTV
+15 NHVLNGVSLTV

-33 LVGDNGCGKST
+33 LVGDNGCGKTT

-52 ELPDAFAHDEPAI
+52 ELPDAFEHDEPVI
-65 ARATHLRIGYLA
+65 AQATHLRIGYLA
-77 QNAGLDGSRTVLA
+77 QNAGLDGSHTVSE
-90 EMNDAFSPLHA
+90 EMNDAFRPLNEA
-101 ARDTMRALESK
+101 KETMRALEKK
-112 MESAPLTDAE
+112 METEPLSDAE

-154 SEETLSRT
+154 GEETLSRT

-196 DFRTVGWLEE
+196 DFKTVGWLEE
-206 YLKGWRGALLIV
+206 YLKSWRGALLIV

-226 RLCTSICELERG
+226 RLCTSICELEHG

-271 IAKLEDYVA
+271 IEKLEDYIA

-308 FSAAKTAKLHFTYAV
+308 FSAAKTAKLQFTYAV

-330 EVKNIDLTVGSGAQK
+330 EVKNIDLTVGSGSQK
-345 KTLADGI
+345 KTLAVGI

-388 VRWAAGTRLGCFE
+388 VRWAAGTRLACFE

-479 LDLATKEILEEALAE
+479 LDLATKEILEQALAD

-512 ADGLLI
+512 ADGLLV
-518 MENGTLERFAGRFS
+518 MENGTLERFSGRFA

-570 SREMRSLA
+570 SKEMRAQA
-578 AKRRAEKARIEQEMD
+578 AKRRAEQASIEQEMEA
-593 DLQNEE
+593 LQTEE

-610 VIADYEKMNA
+610 VISDYEKMNA

-633 DLLERLI
+633 ELLERLI
-640 LLEEEI
+640 ELEEEA

>member
-15 NHVLRSVALTV
+15 NHVLRSVSLTV

-44 LLRILTEQ
+44 FLRVLTEQ
-52 ELPDAFAHDEPAI
+52 ELPDAFEHDEPAI
-65 ARATHLRIGYLA
+65 AKAPHLRIGYLA
-77 QNAGLDGSRTVLA
+77 QNAGLDGAKTVRE
-90 EMNDAFSPLHA
+90 EMTDAFAPLLA
-101 ARDTMRALESK
+101 AKETMRELEQK
-112 MESAPLTDAE
+112 MEHTPLTDDEA
-122 TDEYARLSAFF
+122 DEYSRLSAFF
-133 EINDGYTTDVRIRT
+133 ETNDGYTTDVRIRT

-154 SEETLSRT
+154 SEQELDRT
-162 VSGFSGGEKT
+162 ISGFSGGEKT

-180 LSAPDLLILD
+180 LESPDLLILD

-196 DFRTVGWLEE
+196 DFQTVGWLED
-206 YLKGWRGALLIV
+206 YLKSWRGALLIV

-238 ELTRY
+238 QMTRY
-243 KGNYTAFTAL
+243 KGNYTAFTKL
-253 RAEAR
+253 RAESR

-280 RNKVRASTAKAAKSR
+280 RNKVRASTAKSAKSR

-308 FSAAKTAKLHFTYAV
+308 YSAAKTARLQFTYAV

-330 EVKNIDLTVGSGAQK
+330 EVRNIDLTVGKGTQQ
-345 KTLADGI
+345 KTLMENI

-412 VFDELHDRCPSLS
+412 VFDELHDRYPMLS

-464 TEHGNVLLLDEPTNH
+464 MEHGNVLLLDEPTNH
-479 LDLATKEILEEALAE
+479 LDLSTKEILEQALSE

-507 LLDRL
+507 LLERI
-512 ADGLLI
+512 ADNLLVL
-518 MENGTLERFAGRFS
+518 GDGKAERFKGRFS
-532 AYQEQVRR
+532 AYQEQIRR
-540 RTELEEQAAAEE
+540 KTEAEQAAAAEE
-552 KSKKA
+552 KQKKA
-557 AEKAAQSAQNSYR
+557 AEAQKAGFRSKEQRAQ
-570 SREMRSLA
+570 E
-578 AKRRAEKARIEQEMD
+578 AKRRAEQKRIEQEID
-593 DLQNEE
+593 SLQAEQD
-599 TALQASLSDEA
+599 ALQASLTDPE
-610 VIADYEKMNA
+610 IAGNYEKMQTLCA
-620 ACTRLDEIHKTLD
+620 RLEEIRQRQD
-633 DLLERLI
+633 DLLEEMI
-640 LLEEEI
+640 LLEE

>member
-1 MLISCTGINKFYQD
+1 VLISCTGINKFYQD
-15 NHVLRSVALTV
+15 NHVLRSVALTI

-44 LLRILTEQ
+44 FLRVLTGQ
-52 ELPDAFAHDEPAI
+52 ELPDAYAHDEPAI
-65 ARATHLRIGYLA
+65 AKAPNLRIGYLA
-77 QNAGLDGSRTVLA
+77 QNAGLDGKKTVRE
-90 EMNDAFSPLHA
+90 EMTDAFAPLLA
-101 ARDTMRALESK
+101 AKETMRQLEQK
-112 MESAPLTDAE
+112 MEQTPLTDAE
-122 TDEYARLSAFF
+122 ADEYSRLSAFF
-133 EINDGYTTDVRIRT
+133 ETNDGYTTDVRIRT

-154 SEETLSRT
+154 AEEHLDR
-162 VSGFSGGEKT
+162 VISGFSGGEKT

-180 LSAPDLLILD
+180 LEAPDLLILD

-196 DFRTVGWLEE
+196 DFQTVGWLEE
-206 YLKGWRGALLIV
+206 YLKSWRGALLIV

-238 ELTRY
+238 QMTRY
-243 KGNYTAFTAL
+243 KGNYTAFTRL
-253 RAEAR
+253 RAESR

-271 IAKLEDYVA
+271 IAKLEDYIA
-280 RNKVRASTAKAAKSR
+280 RNKVRASTAKSAKSR
-295 EKQLEKI
+295 EKQLDKI

-308 FSAAKTAKLHFTYAV
+308 FSAAKTAKLQFTYTV

-330 EVKNIDLTVGSGAQK
+330 EVKNIDLTVGTGSSQ
-345 KTLADGI
+345 KTLMEQL

-358 GEKLGIIGENGAG
+358 GEKVGIIGENGAG

-412 VFDELHDRCPSLS
+412 VFDELHDRYPLLS

-464 TEHGNVLLLDEPTNH
+464 MEHGNVLLLDEPTNH
-479 LDLATKEILEEALAE
+479 LDLSTKEILEQALSE

-507 LLDRL
+507 LLERIADRF
-512 ADGLLI
+512 LI
-518 MENGTLERFAGRFS
+518 LENGGITGFTGRFS
-532 AYQEQVRR
+532 AYQEQIRR
-540 RTELEEQAAAEE
+540 KSEAEQAAAAAE
-552 KSKKA
+552 KQKKA
-557 AEKAAQSAQNSYR
+557 AETQKSAYR
-570 SREMRSLA
+570 SKEQRAQE
-578 AKRRAEKARIEQEMD
+578 AKRRAEQKRMEQEID
-593 DLQNEE
+593 ELQAEQNR
-599 TALQASLSDEA
+599 LQASLTDPE
-610 VIADYEKMNA
+610 IAGDYEKMQA
-620 ACTRLDEIHKTLD
+620 LCGRLEEIRQRQD
-633 DLLERLI
+633 ALLEELI
-640 LLEEEI
+640 LLEESE

>member
-1 MLISCTGINKFYQD
+1 MLISCTGVHKFYNG
-15 NHVLRSVALTV
+15 NHVLKSVSLTV

-44 LLRILTEQ
+44 LLRILTER
-52 ELPDAFAHDEPAI
+52 ELPDDFEHDEAQI
-65 ARATHLRIGYLA
+65 AKATGLHIGYLA
-77 QNAGLDGSRTVLA
+77 QNAGLDGSKTVRE
-90 EMNDAFSPLHA
+90 EMTDAFAPLLA
-101 ARDTMRALESK
+101 AKEEMQRLEQK
-112 MESAPLTDAE
+112 METGLTDAE
-122 TDEYARLSAFF
+122 ADEYARLSAYF

-154 SEETLSRT
+154 TEKELDRQ

-180 LSAPDLLILD
+180 LEAPELLILD

-196 DFRTVGWLEE
+196 DFQTVGWLED
-206 YLKGWRGALLIV
+206 YLKTWRGALLIV

-238 ELTRY
+238 VLTRY
-243 KGNYTAFTAL
+243 KGDYTAFTHL

-258 ERQQKEYEAQQRE
+258 DRQQKEYEAQQRE

-280 RNKVRASTAKAAKSR
+280 RNKVRASTAKSAKSR

-302 ERIDRP
+302 ERIERP
-308 FSAAKTAKLHFTYAV
+308 FAAAKTAKLAFTYAV
-323 TPPIDLL
+323 VPPIDIL
-330 EVKNIDLTVGSGAQK
+330 EVKNIDLTVGSGAQR
-345 KTLADGI
+345 KTLAEGI
-352 SFTVRR
+352 SFEVKR
-358 GEKLGIIGENGAG
+358 GEKIGIIGENGAG

-377 VLRNILPHKGL
+377 VLRNVLPHKGL
-388 VRWAAGTRLGCFE
+388 VRWAAGTRLGVFE

-412 VFDELHDRCPSLS
+412 VFDELHDRCPAMS

-452 GERAKLCFAILM
+452 GERAKLCFAIMM

-479 LDLATKEILEEALAE
+479 LDLATKEILEQALTE

-512 ADGLLI
+512 ADDLLV
-518 MENGTLERFAGRFS
+518 MENGRLERFRGRFA

-540 RTELEEQAAAEE
+540 KTEAEEQAAAAE
-552 KSKKA
+552 KAKKA
-557 AEKAAQSAQNSYR
+557 AEKAAESAKSSFR
-570 SREMRSLA
+570 SKEQRSLEV
-578 AKRRAEKARIEQEMD
+578 KRKAEQKRIEQEMEA
-593 DLQNEE
+593 LEAEQE
-599 TALQASLSDEA
+599 TLQASLTDA
-610 VIADYEKMNA
+610 AGDYEKMQA
-620 ACTRLDEIHKTLD
+620 TCGRLEEIRVALDEM
-633 DLLERLI
+633 LERLVE
-640 LLEEEI
+640 LEG

>member
-1 MLISCTGINKFYQD
+1 MLISCNGINKFYQD
-15 NHVLRSVALTV
+15 NHVLRSVSLTV

-44 LLRILTEQ
+44 FLRILTEQ
-52 ELPDAFAHDEPAI
+52 ELPDAFEHDEPAI
-65 ARATHLRIGYLA
+65 AKAPNLRIGYLA
-77 QNAGLDGSRTVLA
+77 QNAGLDGSKTVRE
-90 EMNDAFSPLHA
+90 EMNDAFAHLRA
-101 ARDTMRALESK
+101 AKETMQALEAK
-112 MESAPLTDAE
+112 MEQGLTDAE
-122 TDEYARLSAFF
+122 TDEYARLSAYF

-154 SEETLSRT
+154 GEDALPRT
-162 VSGFSGGEKT
+162 VAGFSGGEKT

-180 LSAPDLLILD
+180 LEAPDLLILD

-196 DFRTVGWLEE
+196 DFQTVGWLED
-206 YLKGWRGALLIV
+206 YLKSWRGALLIV

-238 ELTRY
+238 QMTRY
-243 KGNYTAFTAL
+243 KGSYTAFTKL
-253 RAEAR
+253 RAESR

-295 EKQLEKI
+295 EKQLEKMERI
-302 ERIDRP
+302 ERP
-308 FSAAKTAKLHFTYAV
+308 VTAAKTARLSFTYGV
-323 TPPIDLL
+323 TPPLDLL
-330 EVKNIDLTVGSGAQK
+330 EVKNIDLTVGKGTQQ
-345 KTLADGI
+345 KTLMENI

-358 GEKLGIIGENGAG
+358 GDKIGIIGENGAG

-388 VRWAAGTRLGCFE
+388 VRWATGVRLGCFE

-412 VFDELHDRCPSLS
+412 VFDELHDRYPALS

-464 TEHGNVLLLDEPTNH
+464 MEHGNVLLLDEPTNH
-479 LDLATKEILEEALAE
+479 LDLATKEILEQALAD

-507 LLDRL
+507 LLERL
-512 ADGLLI
+512 ADTLFV
-518 MENGTLERFAGRFS
+518 MEDGALTPFKGKFS
-532 AYQEQVRR
+532 AYQEQIRR
-540 RTELEEQAAAEE
+540 RTEAEQAAAAEE
-552 KSKKA
+552 KQRKA
-557 AEKAAQSAQNSYR
+557 AETQKSNYR
-570 SREMRSLA
+570 SKEQRAQE
-578 AKRRAEKARIEQEMD
+578 AKRRAEQKRIEQEMD
-593 DLQNEE
+593 
-599 TALQASLSDEA
+599 ALQQEQDSLQTSLTDETIA
-610 VIADYEKMNA
+610 ADYEKMQQI
-620 ACTRLDEIHKTLD
+620 CLRLEEIRRTQD
-633 DLLERLI
+633 DLLEALI
-640 LLEEEI
+640 LLEEST